1 MEHLTPYRTYFILW
15 VILLVLTVT
24 MIVAEG
30 AGLPRVL
37 TVGIVL
43 SAMTMKVVLIG
54 GWYMHLRYERVGLVA
69 AVAGGTLLTAA
80 VLIALI
86 APDGIHVLRS
96 AP

>member
-1 MEHLTPYRTYFILW
+1 MEHLTPYRTYFVLW
-15 VILLVLTVT
+15 IILLVLTVT
-24 MIVAEG
+24 MILAEG
-30 AGLPRVL
+30 AGLPRML

-43 SAMTMKVVLIG
+43 SAMVTKVVLIG
-54 GWYMHLRYERVGLVA
+54 GWYMHLRYERLGLVA
-69 AVAGGTLLTAA
+69 AVAGGTA